1 MEVEAL
7 KQAVAE
13 EASLRVESG
22 MRLGLGTG
30 STVAH
35 FLVALSKRLKDGEI
49 ADISGVPS
57 SVWTERKATELNI
70 PLTSLAKNPVLD
82 LTIDGA
88 DEVDPHL
95 DLIKGLGGALLREK
109 IIAQASRRLA
119 IMVDETKIVGQL
131 GTKSPVPVEV
141 VPFEWRIHIGF
152 MDSKGAKAKRR
163 MTSQGDPFIT
173 DNGNFILDCYFED
186 GLYDSKTFE
195 ESLTT
200 RCGIVESG
208 LFIQMATEVIVSET
222 EGMVRTLYPK
232 DKG

>member
-70 PLTSLAKNPVLD
+70 PLTSLAKHPVLD

-109 IIAQASRRLA
+109 IIAQASRRLV
-119 IMVDETKIVGQL
+119 IMVDETKIVEQL

-141 VPFEWRIHIGF
+141 VFNNQQI
-152 MDSKGAKAKRR
+152 KQR
-163 MTSQGDPFIT
+163 MQQVTGS
-173 DNGNFILDCYFED
+173 
-186 GLYDSKTFE
+186 
-195 ESLTT
+195 
-200 RCGIVESG
+200 
-208 LFIQMATEVIVSET
+208 
-222 EGMVRTLYPK
+222 
-232 DKG
+232 

>member
-30 STVAH
+30 ATVAH

-70 PLTSLAKNPVLD
+70 PLTSLAKHPVLD

-88 DEVDPHL
+88 DEVDPHP
-95 DLIKGLGGALLREK
+95 DLIKGL
-109 IIAQASRRLA
+109 
-119 IMVDETKIVGQL
+119 
-131 GTKSPVPVEV
+131 
-141 VPFEWRIHIGF
+141 
-152 MDSKGAKAKRR
+152 
-163 MTSQGDPFIT
+163 
-173 DNGNFILDCYFED
+173 
-186 GLYDSKTFE
+186 
-195 ESLTT
+195 
-200 RCGIVESG
+200 
-208 LFIQMATEVIVSET
+208 
-222 EGMVRTLYPK
+222 
-232 DKG
+232 